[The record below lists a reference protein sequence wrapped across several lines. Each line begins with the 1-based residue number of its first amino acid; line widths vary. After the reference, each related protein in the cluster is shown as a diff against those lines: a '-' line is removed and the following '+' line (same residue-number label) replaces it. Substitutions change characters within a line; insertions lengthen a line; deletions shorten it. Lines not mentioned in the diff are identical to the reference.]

1 MKRYDSIFDPRA
13 NHRRKQKKVTQE
25 LIWEICDTLRRTGD
39 PHSVLSYPE
48 FRSKYLNDLC
58 RKCEE
63 CGLVFDRNRVTEPN
77 YLYEIARAALN
88 N

>member
-1 MKRYDSIFDPRA
+1 MKRYNSILDPRA
-13 NHRRKQKKVTQE
+13 NHRHKQKKVTQE
-25 LIWEICDTLRRTGD
+25 LIYKICDTLRHTGD
-39 PHSVLSYPE
+39 PYSVLSYPE

-58 RKCEE
+58 RECEE

-88 N
+88 D